1 MLHRLAAFI
10 LISLLFCC
18 RLAAKEDILA
28 LQAGLQHEQ
37 NDSLRLGI
45 YYQLYNYY
53 SYSQPDSAYYF
64 LNAGLKEFT
73 AKDYKNGIAYILF
86 YTGTLDNT
94 HGNLALAKKRQTE
107 ALNIFK
113 EVNDLDGIAKTEN
126 ALGIMEAK
134 DGKYDIATGL
144 FIDAL
149 QHFENAGN
157 ENGVVNTYINLG
169 RVNSDLNNH
178 EKALDYFIK
187 GIAHLK
193 DTVAEVGKL
202 CRLYNNIG
210 IEYGKMGNLEKAMF
224 YLNLELH
231 KSDKEKMV
239 DVYIY
244 SLMNIGNVEQRY
256 KKNLEALAHYN
267 EALQLAVEKHLP
279 DEQAQLLHDIG
290 GVLIEIDP
298 KAALKKLDEA
308 ATLAKTVGNA
318 QLLDDVYSSMIAA
331 NKKLDHYEDAVK
343 LLEVQKAMDDS
354 MFAIDKV
361 KQIANLESVHEL
373 EKTNNNLKQLQLQDQ
388 KDLLKRNILI
398 VIALSLVLLLGFIS
412 FYFRRT
418 RKLNQLLTQQKDALA
433 KANSTKD
440 MIFSIIGHDLRGPV
454 GNLTMVLDT
463 LEDPET
469 PEEDKKYIIH
479 ALKEQTETTADTLD
493 KLLYW
498 GKSQIKG
505 SGIKSEDFSIGEYI
519 NNGIA
524 LLKANAQQ
532 KTITIIDNA
541 QKGLKVHGDSS
552 HYDFIVR
559 NLLSNAVKFTPENGT
574 ITIFT
579 ATGMLPGYT
588 VTAVTDTGI
597 GMNQATLADLFKVV
611 NNSTRG
617 TANEKGTGI
626 GLMICYEF
634 AKLNGGNIW
643 AVSEPGKGS
652 TFFFSFKTAE

>member
-10 LISLLFCC
+10 LIGLLFCC

-73 AKDYKNGIAYILF
+73 SKDYKNGIAYILF

-149 QHFENAGN
+149 QHFESAGN

-178 EKALDYFIK
+178 EKALDYFKK

-256 KKNLEALAHYN
+256 KKNQDALAHYN

-418 RKLNQLLTQQKDALA
+418 RKFNQLLTQQKDALA

-479 ALKEQTETTADTLD
+479 ALKEQTATTADTLD

-505 SGIKSEDFSIGEYI
+505 SGIKSEDFIIGEYI

-524 LLKANAQQ
+524 LLKINAQQ
-532 KTITIIDNA
+532 KAITIIDNA

-559 NLLSNAVKFTPENGT
+559 NLLSNAVKFTLENGT

-597 GMNQATLADLFKVV
+597 GMNPATLADLFKVV